1 MAVRLGALVP
11 RVLVVVGVWILGSG
25 SLTYAAERHLY
36 AHVTAKPAAPAP
48 KPILIVPDVRSQAF
62 VFAKG
67 ILEDDG
73 FAWRVTGSVHGY
85 ATNQVASQQPAPGT
99 RLQDT
104 GAPTITLRLARGS
117 YADTGSPEDRSP
129 YVGTATLPAKA
140 VKAPAKKAAAGKLP
154 LAPPK
159 VAKKAP
165 AVRPAAKKH
174 TVAKT
179 AHKVRARSARPAA
192 FHVAGAPKEPLDEIS
207 LPARAER
214 LDAWLTAGRAPT
226 AANQRHWLYQHAWIV
241 TGAQFGWWH
250 GAAALRV
257 LIRVDRRVE
266 SQWGIGFRS
275 QSVARHTLAAV
286 EARAR

>member
-25 SLTYAAERHLY
+25 TLTYAAERHLY
-36 AHVTAKPAAPAP
+36 AHVAAKPAAPAP

-67 ILEDDG
+67 ILEDGG

-85 ATNQVASQQPAPGT
+85 ATNEVASQEPAPGT
-99 RLQDT
+99 GLQDT

-129 YVGTATLPAKA
+129 YVGTATLLAKA
-140 VKAPAKKAAAGKLP
+140 VNAPAKKPATGKLP

-159 VAKKAP
+159 VAKRATAP
-165 AVRPAAKKH
+165 RPAAKKH
-174 TVAKT
+174 AVVKP
-179 AHKVRARSARPAA
+179 AHRARARAARPAA

-214 LDAWLTAGRAPT
+214 LDGWLTTGRART

-241 TGAQFGWWH
+241 TGARFGWWH
-250 GAAALRV
+250 GASALRV

-266 SQWGIGFRS
+266 SHWGIGFRS
-275 QSVARHTLAAV
+275 ESVARHTLAAV